1 MVAAVTP
8 CLPVSCWLLRVMPA
22 VWLFVAL
29 PLAAAWHQHD
39 GEAMGTRIH
48 IELWHEQPAVAQ
60 AGIAAV
66 MAEMTRIDQLM
77 SPWIASSELA
87 RINREAANGW
97 LPISAEM
104 SALLARSLEFSRL
117 SDGAFDIT
125 FASAG
130 FLYDYRKAQRPQG
143 PALQQ
148 AASHI
153 DWRQLQLDV
162 AHSRLRFGKPG
173 VVIDLGGIA
182 KGHAVDNA
190 INRLKALGIT
200 HALVTAG
207 GDARLLGDRRG
218 RPWLVA
224 IKDPRAAD
232 KEAVVLPLADV
243 AVSTSGDYER
253 YFVAEDGTR
262 YHHILNPK
270 TGDSARLVQ
279 SVTVIGADAT
289 TTDGYSTTVFV
300 LGVER
305 GLALV
310 NQQPGVDALIIDANH
325 KLHLSRG
332 LTR

>member
-1 MVAAVTP
+1 MLRISSLVVLFLG
-8 CLPVSCWLLRVMPA
+8 LPV
-22 VWLFVAL
+22 
-29 PLAAAWHQHD
+29 AAAWHQHD

-48 IELWHEQPAVAQ
+48 IELWHEQPEVAQ

-66 MAEMTRIDQLM
+66 MAEMTRTDQQM

-87 RINREAANGW
+87 RINSDASNGW

-104 SALLARSLEFSRL
+104 SKLLARSLEFSRL

-130 FLYDYRKAQRPQG
+130 FLYDYRAGQHPDR
-143 PALQQ
+143 QQ
-148 AASHI
+148 LRQATSRI
-153 DWRQLQLDV
+153 DWHQVELDEQG
-162 AHSRLRFGKPG
+162 SRLRFGKPG

-190 INRLKALGIT
+190 IARLKALGIA

-207 GDARLLGDRRG
+207 GDTRLIGDRRG

-253 YFVAEDGTR
+253 YFVAEDGSR

-279 SVTVIGADAT
+279 SVTIVGPDAT

-305 GLALV
+305 GLALIDQHPEV
-310 NQQPGVDALIIDANH
+310 EALIIDANH

-332 LTR
+332 LTP

>member
-1 MVAAVTP
+1 MQKAISAV
-8 CLPVSCWLLRVMPA
+8 LLFM
-22 VWLFVAL
+22 AL
-29 PLAAAWHQHD
+29 PLAAAWQQHD

-48 IELWHEQPAVAQ
+48 IELWHEQPEVAA

-104 SALLARSLEFSRL
+104 RALLARSLEFSRV

-130 FLYDYRKAQRPQG
+130 VLYDYRAGQRPSPQQ
-143 PALQQ
+143 LQQ
-148 AASHI
+148 ATGRI
-153 DWRQLQLDV
+153 DWRQLQLDG
-162 AHSRLRFGKPG
+162 ANSRLRFAKPG

-190 INRLKALGIT
+190 IKRLKALGIA

-207 GDARLLGDRRG
+207 GDTRLIGDRRG

-270 TGDSARLVQ
+270 SGDSARQVQ
-279 SVTVIGADAT
+279 SVTIIGPDAT

-310 NQQPGVDALIIDANH
+310 NQHPDVDALIIDANH
-325 KLHLSRG
+325 KLHLSQG